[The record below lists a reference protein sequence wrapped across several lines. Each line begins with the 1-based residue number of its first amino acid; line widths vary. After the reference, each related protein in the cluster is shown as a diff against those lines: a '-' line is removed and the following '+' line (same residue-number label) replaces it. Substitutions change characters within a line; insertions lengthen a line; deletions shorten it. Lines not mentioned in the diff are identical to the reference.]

1 MRIKLF
7 NDRSEIIGGCR
18 FGYSKKNRV
27 AIEYFDPRFKESVT
41 VYLSHDIELSSWQ
54 DDKGYEL
61 PEFRFYISTRPSKRI
76 RVQAGQSA
84 FDRLCSALKSLD
96 DKGLYAMT
104 TQELDMVN
112 MFYEEKNKRKETHT
126 LNDDD
131 RIYNL
136 IAQADRCRK
145 EIVLCLLGSPGIGK
159 TEAVERFAKD
169 NGRNVVHIIA
179 SQILPN
185 EVSGITMPDRE
196 THSMEIFDHYRLS
209 HMKDGDILFF
219 DELLQGQ
226 QQVLSACLTLI
237 QERRLM
243 SGKKLPDILIVAA
256 SNPLA
261 SPMQLRPEIRQRFM
275 FVHVE
280 WDPNKWI
287 DYMKAKGFKGDK
299 TLEKLARMVQQKM
312 NNDKDWNTFTPRT
325 ATKLCEWMLAT
336 RASESV
342 KQYIDDAFGRDVT
355 NAIAAMVTNTISIDR
370 NKHDFNQFKESIIE
384 IIDNTV
390 HDNRKEEVK
399 SSVEKTI
406 DENTQKESFDMS
418 ELMSILMAMP
428 EWPEIS
434 KALEDIE
441 M

>member
-1 MRIKLF
+1 MWMVEAFKDELSIM
-7 NDRSEIIGGCR
+7 GTCR
-18 FGYSKKNRV
+18 FGYTNGNRV
-27 AIEYFDPRFKESVT
+27 MIMYPDPNGSMKAVW
-41 VYLSHDIELSSWQ
+41 LSNLICMTSYREVS
-54 DDKGYEL
+54 KNFEL
-61 PEFRFYISTRPSKRI
+61 PMFIIYLNDSTI
-76 RVQAGQSA
+76 RSEAIGENESA
-84 FDRLCSALKSLD
+84 FDKLCQALMRLSK
-96 DKGLYAMT
+96 KGLYTAI
-104 TQELDMVN
+104 TQEIEMIDDFLKVMS
-112 MFYEEKNKRKETHT
+112 KRKEKP
-126 LNDDD
+126 LDENDKV
-131 RIYNL
+131 YNL
-136 IAQADRCRK
+136 IAQADRCRE

-275 FVHVE
+275 FVNVE
-280 WDPNKWI
+280 WNPNKWI
-287 DYMKAKGFKGDK
+287 DYMKAKGFRGDK
-299 TLEKLARMVQQKM
+299 SLEKLARMVQQRM

-336 RASESV
+336 KASESV
-342 KQYIDDAFGRDVT
+342 RQYIDDAFGRETTDV
-355 NAIAAMVTNTISIDR
+355 IVGMVNNTLSIDK
-370 NKHDFNQFKESIIE
+370 NKHDFNQFKESIVE
-384 IIDNTV
+384 IIDDLV
-390 HDNRKEEVK
+390 DDDRKEEVK
-399 SSVEKTI
+399 SSVEKAI
-406 DENTQKESFDMS
+406 DRNTQEESFDMS